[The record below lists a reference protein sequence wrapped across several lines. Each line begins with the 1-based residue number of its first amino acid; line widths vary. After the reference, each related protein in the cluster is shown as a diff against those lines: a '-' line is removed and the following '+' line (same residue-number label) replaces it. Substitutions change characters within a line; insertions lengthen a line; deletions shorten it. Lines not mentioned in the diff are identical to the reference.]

1 MGCFDYKQEKPI
13 LSASSIGAHGRLQGS
28 QGTPKIGMSIGAS
41 LKGRVPALIQP
52 WGLGSRWFGGTFLI
66 NHSSAVH
73 SSSLSLQSGVLSPA
87 SELLHLPM
95 ACHDLSLALHYQQV
109 DLTSSNIQSDCQV
122 SSLSPLQLS
131 GSLGLSPK

>member
-1 MGCFDYKQEKPI
+1 MEGQECHPQASHAGWDMGCFDYKQEKPI

-52 WGLGSRWFGGTFLI
+52 WGLGSRWFRGTFLI

-87 SELLHLPM
+87 SELLLAHGFCIFLWLAM
-95 ACHDLSLALHYQQV
+95 TSRLLSII
-109 DLTSSNIQSDCQV
+109 NRWI
-122 SSLSPLQLS
+122 
-131 GSLGLSPK
+131 